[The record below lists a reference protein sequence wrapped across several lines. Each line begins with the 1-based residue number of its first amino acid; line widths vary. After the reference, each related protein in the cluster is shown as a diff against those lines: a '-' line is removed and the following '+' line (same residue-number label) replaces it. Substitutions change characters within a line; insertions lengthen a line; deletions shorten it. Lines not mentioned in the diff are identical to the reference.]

1 MTLTWLDIVV
11 FLGFFGIVIGV
22 SMYKSRK
29 EETSEDF
36 FLASRGLTWPLIGLS
51 LIAAN
56 ISTEHFVGMAGQG
69 AGIAGMAIA
78 SYEWMAAIT
87 LVFVAIFFLPKF
99 LSIGIYTIP
108 EYLEYRYNPASR
120 AIMAF
125 YTMLIYIGVTIAAVI
140 YSGGLTLQTLFG
152 DLNNP
157 DHLLMGIWVIG
168 GIAALYTV
176 WGGLKAVAWADL
188 FQGSALI
195 LGGAITL
202 YFGLKE
208 IGGFGV
214 FFEQNADKL
223 HMILPSNHS
232 VLPWTALVI
241 GLWIPNFYYWGLNQY
256 ITQRTLAAKTLRQG
270 QMGIIFAALLKLI
283 IPFIIIFP
291 GIIAWQ
297 LYGSQMTGESGTDAA
312 YPLLIRKLVTPGA
325 RAFIFAA
332 ISGAVISSLASM
344 LNSASTIFTMDLYKR
359 HWKKDASQKQL
370 IWSGRITTFIFVL
383 IGCIIAPQLGNPNLK
398 GIFTYIQEFQG
409 YISPGILGVFVFGMI
424 FKKAPPAAGVTGLI
438 LTVPVYGFLQ
448 WQFGEIAFLNRMAIT
463 FAIILI
469 VMYVMTMLNPSA
481 PKVMPVRKEFD
492 MRPATSVKLLG
503 AVVILATII
512 LYIIFW

>member
-1 MTLTWLDIVV
+1 MGLSLLDVII
-11 FLGFFGIVIGV
+11 FLAFFGVVVSV

-36 FLASRGLTWPLIGLS
+36 FLASRGLLWPFVGLS

-69 AGIAGMAIA
+69 AGIAGMAVA
-78 SYEWMAAIT
+78 SYEWIAAIT

-99 LSIGIYTIP
+99 LRSGIFTIP
-108 EYLEYRYNPASR
+108 EYLEYRYNPAAR

-152 DLNNP
+152 DLDNP
-157 DHLLMGIWVIG
+157 RHLLYGILVIG
-168 GIAALYTV
+168 GIAGLYTI
-176 WGGLKAVAWADL
+176 WGGLKAVVWADL

-195 LGGAITL
+195 AGGALTMIL
-202 YFGLKE
+202 GFRA
-208 IGGFGV
+208 IGIRS
-214 FFEQNADKL
+214 FFEHNADRL
-223 HMILPSNHS
+223 HMVLAKDHP
-232 VLPWTALVI
+232 VLPWTALVV

-256 ITQRTLAAKTLRQG
+256 ICQRTLAAKTLRQG
-270 QMGIIFAALLKLI
+270 QLGVIFAAALKLL

-291 GIIAWQ
+291 GIMSLQ
-297 LYGSQMTGESGTDAA
+297 LYKDQMTGVSGTDSA
-312 YPLLIRKLVTPGA
+312 YPLLIRNLVGPGA

-359 HWKKDASQKQL
+359 HWKKDASNKTL
-370 IWSGRITTFIFVL
+370 IWTGRVTTAVFAVL
-383 IGCIIAPQLGNPNLK
+383 GMLIAPRLGDPRFK

-424 FKKAPPAAGVTGLI
+424 FKKAPPAAGVTGL
-438 LTVPVYGFLQ
+438 LLSVPVYGFLQ
-448 WQFGEIAFLNRMAIT
+448 WQFSEIAFLNRMAIT
-463 FAIILI
+463 FGVILLVMLIITL
-469 VMYVMTMLNPSA
+469 VKPLPEART
-481 PKVMPVRKEFD
+481 MPVREEFD
-492 MRPATSVKLLG
+492 MRRTPSVIWLG
-503 AVVILATII
+503 VIVIAVTLA
-512 LYIIFW
+512 LYVIFW